1 MNFNEYQ
8 KVAKSFDFSGNLS
21 REEKIVIWA
30 LGVAGEGGEV
40 ADHIKKALRGDCSL
54 KEKKEDVLKEMGDV
68 LWYLALLAKAY
79 DTTLE
84 DVAHINISKLAS
96 RNERKVMRGS
106 GDYR

>member
-1 MNFNEYQ
+1 MDFNDYQ
-8 KVAKSFDFSGNLS
+8 QRAEKFDLNPQMA
-21 REEKIVIWA
+21 RDDKIVICS
-30 LGVAGEGGEV
+30 LGIAGEGGEV

-54 KEKKEDVLKEMGDV
+54 EEKKEDVLKEMGDV

-84 DVAHINISKLAS
+84 DVARLNINKLAS